1 MAYITSNDIYMFPV
15 ANRGGAFPLSRLTT
29 EQNIVNI
36 LKSMSDKDGF
46 VISPSGSVDMS
57 SSALFEFIIGG
68 YYVKTANSS
77 LASIIPSHTSVNK
90 TLYACLQIAS
100 YGSTIADGNQ
110 EILSQSASS
119 SYGNVNDDGTIDMNS
134 VQFDNSLDD
143 PTPTDFYGI
152 SFEWASSTPSG
163 YTKIL
168 PILYWDGEHCIIKE
182 EYRYKIDRNSVDNQ
196 WIDLTQQS

>member
-15 ANRGGAFPLSRLTT
+15 ANRGDAFPLSRLTT

-68 YYVKTANSS
+68 YYVTTANDKLPVTTGSGY
-77 LASIIPSHTSVNK
+77 
-90 TLYACLQIAS
+90 TLYAKIKLEK
-100 YGSTIADGNQ
+100 YGSAVYNHNQ
-110 EILSQSASS
+110 ELITQESSNNSEGRIDFNQGGNDSYFTALSFTWESSA
-119 SYGNVNDDGTIDMNS
+119 
-134 VQFDNSLDD
+134 
-143 PTPTDFYGI
+143 
-152 SFEWASSTPSG
+152 PSPAANEC
-163 YTKIL
+163 II
-168 PILYWDGEHCIIKE
+168 PILYFNGTDYIIRE

-196 WIDLTQQS
+196 WIDLTQQ

>member
-1 MAYITSNDIYMFPV
+1 MTYIASNDIYMFPV
-15 ANRGGAFPLSRLTT
+15 ANRGDAFPLSRLTT

-46 VISPSGSVDMS
+46 VISPSGSVDMD

-68 YYVKTANSS
+68 YYVKTTN
-77 LASIIPSHTSVNK
+77 NK
-90 TLYACLQIAS
+90 LPDDDLGENAGDILYACLKIAS

-110 EILSQSASS
+110 EILSQNASS
-119 SYGNVNDDGTIDMNS
+119 SYGPVNDDGTIDMNS

-143 PTPTDFYGI
+143 DPTPTDFYGI
-152 SFEWASSTPSG
+152 SFEWEDSSTTPTG

-168 PILYWDGEHCIIKE
+168 PILYYDGANYIVKE
-182 EYRYKIDRNSVDNQ
+182 EYRYKIDRNSIDDQ
-196 WIDLTQQS
+196 WIDLT